1 LFPFKAEKKMSL
13 IQNKRA
19 VGVFSSH
26 QEVENA
32 LSELRD
38 NGFDMNQVSVIA
50 KDAEDL
56 NQRYKIGETR
66 VEKPTETSHETR
78 HDTTHETRHDRT
90 RVEEGAKTGVEAG
103 GAVGGLTGLLVG
115 LGTLAIPGVGPIMLA
130 GAAATALVTTLAGGV
145 IGAAVGGLIGGLVG
159 LGIPEHRAQVY
170 NDYVVAGDYL
180 VIVDGI
186 EAEVLRAERILKNK
200 GMREW
205 EVYNTP
211 ETSRRENPVV
221 SRL

>member
-1 LFPFKAEKKMSL
+1 MSL

-19 VGVFSSH
+19 VGVFSSR

-32 LSELRD
+32 LNDLRD
-38 NGFDMNQVSVIA
+38 NGFDMNNVSVIA

-78 HDTTHETRHDRT
+78 HDTTHETRHDRN
-90 RVEEGAKTGVEAG
+90 RVEEGAKTGLEAG

-159 LGIPEHRAQVY
+159 LGIPEHRAKVY
-170 NDYVVAGDYL
+170 NDYVVGGDYL
-180 VIVDGI
+180 VIIDGI
-186 EAEVLRAERILKNK
+186 EAEVLRAERILQNK

-205 EVYNTP
+205 EVYNAP
-211 ETSRRENPVV
+211 ETSRRENHVA

>member
-1 LFPFKAEKKMSL
+1 MTL
-13 IQNKRA
+13 INNKRA
-19 VGVFSSH
+19 VGVFSSR
-26 QEVENA
+26 QEIENA

-38 NGFDMNQVSVIA
+38 NRFDMNYVSVIA
-50 KDAEDL
+50 KDMEDL
-56 NQRYKIGETR
+56 NQHYKIGETR
-66 VEKPTETSHETR
+66 VENPDSTTQETSH
-78 HDTTHETRHDRT
+78 DTNRAE
-90 RVEEGAKTGVEAG
+90 VGAKTGIGAG

-130 GAAATALVTTLAGGV
+130 GAVATAIATTLAGGA

-170 NDYVVAGDYL
+170 HDYVVAGDYL
-180 VIVDGI
+180 VIVDGT
-186 EAEVLRAERILKNK
+186 EAEVLRAENILKNQ

-211 ETSRRENPVV
+211 ETSRHQDPVV
-221 SRL
+221 SRV

>member
-1 LFPFKAEKKMSL
+1 MSL
-13 IQNKRA
+13 IKTKRA
-19 VGVFSSH
+19 VGVFSSR
-26 QEVENA
+26 QEIENA

-38 NGFDMNQVSVIA
+38 NGFDMNHVSVIA
-50 KDAEDL
+50 QDTEDL

-66 VEKPTETSHETR
+66 VEKPTGTTHDTSHDTSHDTR
-78 HDTTHETRHDRT
+78 HDTT
-90 RVEEGAKTGVEAG
+90 RVEEGTKTGIGAG
-103 GAVGGLTGLLVG
+103 GAVGGLTGLLIG

-130 GAAATALVTTLAGGV
+130 GAAATAIATTLAGGA

-186 EAEVLRAERILKNK
+186 EAEVLRAEKILKNR

-211 ETSRRENPVV
+211 ETSRHESPVV

>member
-1 LFPFKAEKKMSL
+1 MTL
-13 IQNKRA
+13 INNKRA
-19 VGVFSSH
+19 VGVFSTR
-26 QEVENA
+26 QELENA
-32 LSELRD
+32 LSELRH
-38 NGFDMNQVSVIA
+38 NRFDMNHVSVIA
-50 KDAEDL
+50 KDTEDL

-66 VEKPTETSHETR
+66 VENPTATAQETR
-78 HDTTHETRHDRT
+78 HDTKHDTTRA
-90 RVEEGAKTGVEAG
+90 EEGAKTGIGAG
-103 GAVGGLTGLLVG
+103 GAVGGLTGLLIG

-130 GAAATALVTTLAGGV
+130 GAAATAIATTLAGGA

-170 NDYVVAGDYL
+170 HDYVVAGDYL
-180 VIVDGI
+180 VIVDGT

-211 ETSRRENPVV
+211 ETSRYENPAV
-221 SRL
+221 SHL